1 MSKGKYYPRAAKG
14 SKGGTQD
21 MMKQLQQVQK
31 QLAEAQDSL
40 AEETVE
46 HTAGGGVVKVIV
58 DGQQKIREIK
68 IDPQVVDPEDVGML
82 EDLVLVAINGA
93 LEEAEKLAAER
104 MEGITG
110 GLNMPG
116 L

>member
-1 MSKGKYYPRAAKG
+1 
-14 SKGGTQD
+14 

-93 LEEAEKLAAER
+93 LEEAEKFAAER

-110 GLNMPG
+110 GFNIPG